1 MKMGCYLSKNVLF
14 SDIENNVTDP
24 KKEESNNMES
34 SKSIDIKTDDIISTK
49 SIDVKTDDILFNNVK
64 QSIAF
69 TKTPID
75 LNSVDISTVKIFSFD
90 GIITDCKVI
99 NIKDADTIK
108 VIMNINNNVNIY
120 NIRMYGYDAP
130 STKSKSSKSSRK
142 DSTTG
147 LRARLFLANLIT
159 SCDSKLTE
167 KMRSKE
173 INKIIIK
180 ENNKIVKIHLMHFD
194 KYDEIYARIYLDEHK
209 KFVDELMI
217 ENNLVYPFEQV
228 NDSN

>member
-1 MKMGCYLSKNVLF
+1 MNMGCSPSRNVLF
-14 SDIENNVTDP
+14 SDISNNITDP
-24 KKEESNNMES
+24 KKEESNNVEP
-34 SKSIDIKTDDIISTK
+34 SKPIDIKTDVSEP
-49 SIDVKTDDILFNNVK
+49 VKVGVNEPVK
-64 QSIAF
+64 
-69 TKTPID
+69 ID
-75 LNSVDISTVKIFSFD
+75 LNSIDISTVRNFSFD

-130 STKSKSSKSSRK
+130 STKSKSSRK
-142 DSTTG
+142 DSTNG
-147 LRARLFLANLIT
+147 LRARVFLANLIT
-159 SCDSKLTE
+159 SCGSKITE

-173 INKIIIK
+173 INKILIK
-180 ENNKIVKIHLMHFD
+180 ENNKIVKIHLMNFD
-194 KYDEIYARIYLDEHK
+194 KYDEIYARIYLDEYK

-228 NDSN
+228 NESN

>member
-1 MKMGCYLSKNVLF
+1 MNMGCSPSRNVLF
-14 SDIENNVTDP
+14 SDINNITDP
-24 KKEESNNMES
+24 KKEVSTSDETSRP
-34 SKSIDIKTDDIISTK
+34 IDIKTDIEITETK
-49 SIDVKTDDILFNNVK
+49 KVTEPF
-64 QSIAF
+64 
-69 TKTPID
+69 D
-75 LNSVDISTVKIFSFD
+75 LNSVDISTVRNFSFD

-130 STKSKSSKSSRK
+130 STKSKSSRK
-142 DSTTG
+142 DSTNG
-147 LRARLFLANLIT
+147 LRARVFLANLIT
-159 SCDSKLTE
+159 SCGSKVTE

-173 INKIIIK
+173 INKIIVK
-180 ENNKIVKIHLMHFD
+180 DNNKIVKIHLMNFD
-194 KYDEIYARIYLDEHK
+194 KYDEIYARIYLDEYK

-228 NDSN
+228 NESN

>member
-1 MKMGCYLSKNVLF
+1 MGCYPSRNVLF
-14 SDIENNVTDP
+14 SDI
-24 KKEESNNMES
+24 SNNIADPRKEV
-34 SKSIDIKTDDIISTK
+34 SKTNETSESIDIKTDDQTTETK
-49 SIDVKTDDILFNNVK
+49 KVESF
-64 QSIAF
+64 
-69 TKTPID
+69 D
-75 LNSVDISTVKIFSFD
+75 LNSVDISTVRNFSFD

-147 LRARLFLANLIT
+147 LRARVFLANLIT
-159 SCDSKLTE
+159 SCGSKLNE

-173 INKIIIK
+173 INKIIVK
-180 ENNKIVKIHLMHFD
+180 DNNKIVKIHLMNFD
-194 KYDEIYARIYLDEHK
+194 KYDEIYARIYLDEYK
-209 KFVDELMI
+209 KFADELMI

-228 NDSN
+228 NESN